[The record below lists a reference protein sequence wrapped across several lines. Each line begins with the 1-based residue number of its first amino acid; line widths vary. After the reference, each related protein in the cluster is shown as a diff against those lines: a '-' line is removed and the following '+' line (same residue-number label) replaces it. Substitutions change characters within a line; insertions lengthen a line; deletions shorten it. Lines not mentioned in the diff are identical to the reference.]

1 MFDTISV
8 SGDLPFSQE
17 MIDLGIDKNNLSF
30 QTKDL
35 DCTMSHYIIQ
45 NGELFEEK
53 YKTEKWIE
61 GNKNAK
67 SIIDKIGHMQ
77 REDPYFEKVNFHGE
91 IYFYELLMNVQD
103 KWDCW
108 VEFKAV
114 FTDGKLQK
122 MEAFKFE
129 KTDNAERKARDE
141 QFIENMRKEQNRW
154 INKYFFYTKPYNF
167 FHYKIWMNFWETIAM
182 FADKMKFLSR

>member
-122 MEAFKFE
+122 LELFKFE